1 MNQIKSVDQL
11 RREVSG
17 GRSRAHKSSLGQF
30 MTPGTTAA
38 FMASLFA
45 NRGGGDCR
53 LLDPGAGIASLASA
67 FLERCV
73 AGSLAFDRIDV
84 TACEI
89 DDTLHRHLDEV
100 LTGYA
105 SRCSAAHRITS
116 GDFIEQAVSDLQFR
130 QGRRY
135 THAIM
140 NPPYMKINSGG
151 RHRMLLSQVGIETV
165 NLYSGFVALTLALLE
180 DKGEVVAI
188 IPRSWCNGPYY
199 RPFREFILTR
209 AALTHIHVF
218 ESRNKAFRDDNVLQ
232 ETIII
237 RLVKGGA
244 LADVSIS
251 TSEDDTFTD
260 IATYVH
266 PFTRVV
272 SLGDEQK
279 FIHIPTVSA
288 ESALSGE
295 ASAFTHSLSDL
306 GIGVCTG
313 PVVDFRLKESLRAMP
328 VPGSVPLLY
337 ANHLTTGA
345 VSWPIEGG
353 KKPNAIIV
361 NGDSRRWLMPMGTY
375 AVTRRFSSKE
385 ENRRVVATV
394 VSQEALPN
402 EGLIGFENHLNVFH
416 RGKAG
421 LPPALAHGLVAYL
434 NSTAVDE
441 HLRRF
446 SGHTQVN
453 ATDLRSLPYPSDAA
467 LRALGE
473 WAMQKG
479 AFSQADIDAQI
490 ESITNGGGHA

>member
-17 GRSRAHKSSLGQF
+17 ERNRRHKSNLGQF
-30 MTPGTTAA
+30 MTPGTIAA
-38 FMASLFA
+38 FMASLFV
-45 NRGGGDCR
+45 NRCGGECR

-67 FLERCV
+67 FLERCA
-73 AGSLAFDRIDV
+73 AGTLAFGHIDV

-89 DDTLHRHLDEV
+89 DDTLHGHLDEV
-100 LTGYA
+100 LTSYA
-105 SRCSAAHRITS
+105 SRCDAAHRIIS
-116 GDFIEQAVSDLQFR
+116 GDFVEQAVSDLQFR

-140 NPPYMKINSGG
+140 NPPYKKINSGG
-151 RHRMLLSQVGIETV
+151 QYRILLSQVGIETV
-165 NLYSGFVALTLALLE
+165 NLYSGFVALTLALME

-209 AALTHIHVF
+209 AALSHIHVF
-218 ESRNKAFRDDNVLQ
+218 ESRNKAFRDDDVLQ

-237 RLVKGGA
+237 RLVKGGTQG
-244 LADVSIS
+244 DVTIS

-260 IATYVH
+260 VATYVH
-266 PFTRVV
+266 PFDRVV
-272 SLGDEQK
+272 RFGDKQK
-279 FIHIPTVSA
+279 FIRIPTASA
-288 ESALSGE
+288 ESTLSGE
-295 ASAFTHSLSDL
+295 VSAFTHSLSDL

-313 PVVDFRLKESLRAMP
+313 PVVDFRLKASLRAIP

-345 VSWPIEGG
+345 VTWPIEGG
-353 KKPNAIIV
+353 KKPNAIMV
-361 NGDSRRWLMPMGTY
+361 DGDSRKWLMPTGTY

-385 ENRRVVATV
+385 ERRRVVATV
-394 VSQEALPN
+394 VSQEALPDD
-402 EGLIGFENHLNVFH
+402 GLIGFENHLNVFH

-421 LPPALAHGLVAYL
+421 LPPVLAHGLVTFL

-441 HLRRF
+441 HLRQF

-453 ATDLRSLPYPSDAA
+453 ATDLRSLPYPSANS
-467 LRALGE
+467 LLALGE
-473 WAMQKG
+473 WAIQKG
-479 AFSQADIDAQI
+479 ALSQSDIDAQI
-490 ESITNGGGHA
+490 TALSSEK